1 MFKSCKIC
9 KMIKPV
15 EQFHPCGKYKDKQYY
30 RGDCIECNN
39 EGRRGQN
46 LEYHKEYKQR
56 PEIKERIK
64 KYKKTEQYLE
74 SSRKR
79 ENKKYNNDLNF
90 RLKKVVRSRLNS
102 FIRTKNWI
110 KTTKF
115 EQYIGCSLKELK
127 QHLEKQFTVG
137 MTWETYGHGENKW
150 TVDHIIPLSS
160 AKTEEEMYKL
170 CHFSNLQPMWY
181 LDNIKKSNKMEY
193 SK

>member
-1 MFKSCKIC
+1 
-9 KMIKPV
+9 MIKSV
-15 EQFHPCGKYKDKQYY
+15 KEFHPCGKYKDKQYY
-30 RGDCIECNN
+30 RGDCAECNN
-39 EGRRGQN
+39 KSRKGQN

-64 KYKKTEQYLE
+64 VYKKTEKYLE

-79 ENKKYNNDLNF
+79 EYKKYNNDLNF

-102 FIRTKNWI
+102 FIRTTNWI

-115 EQYIGCSLKELK
+115 EEYMGCSLDELRN
-127 QHLEKQFTVG
+127 HLEAQFTPG
-137 MTWETYGHGENKW
+137 MTWETYGHGKDKW

-181 LDNIKKSNKMEY
+181 LDNIRKSNKML
-193 SK
+193 